1 MDTLRVVVKSEC
13 VERTSGKRCYPNEV
27 IEVTREEFERL
38 LAAQCVHRPIPESA
52 MVQAPEAAA
61 KTRPRARRA

>member
-13 VERTSGKRCYPNEV
+13 VERTSGRRCYPNDV

-38 LAAQCVHRPIPESA
+38 LKAQCVCQPIPEEA
-52 MVQAPEAAA
+52 TVAAPETM
-61 KTRPRARRA
+61 KRPRRRAKM

>member
-13 VERTSGKRCYPNEV
+13 VERTSGKRCYPNDV

-38 LAAQCVHRPIPESA
+38 LKAQCVYQPMPETA
-52 MVQAPEAAA
+52 TMQAAETAT

>member
-13 VERTSGKRCYPNEV
+13 VERTSGKRCYPNDV

-38 LAAQCVHRPIPESA
+38 LAAQCVYQPIPESA
-52 MVQAPEAAA
+52 MVQAPEVAA